1 MDNPGVRGVTPHL
14 PIVGIGA
21 SAGGVEALEAFFRAV
36 PADNGMGFVVVTHL
50 PPDRD
55 SLLAEII
62 GRASRM
68 PVVNARDDQPVEAQ
82 HVYVLPSSAVLTIRE
97 GRLRLR
103 HTGAA
108 HHERAPID
116 VFFTSLAEDQG
127 QHAIGVVLSGGGSD
141 GTLGLKAIKENG
153 GLTVAQG
160 TNLTRPRFAD
170 MPSNAVAAGFVD
182 LLQAVEEIPERIIA
196 YVRNWGAFDA
206 ERPKDV
212 LDKIHTLLRARTGHD
227 FSEYKDRSF
236 QRRVQR
242 RMQVVQ
248 TTKLEDYAARL
259 QEDPDE
265 VRALFRDLLI
275 GVTNFFRDAEAF
287 QALEAQ
293 VIPKLF
299 EDKSA
304 GDELR
309 VWVAGCATGE
319 EAYSIAMLL
328 REHMDIMEAPPKVQ
342 IFATDIDQT
351 TMAVARTARYP
362 TTLVNDVPPA
372 RLKRFFVQ
380 EGASYR
386 VAKDLREMC
395 IFSNHSLIRD
405 PPFSRLDLI
414 SCRNLLIYLK
424 PALQG
429 QIFPLF
435 HYALRPGGYLF
446 LGLSENIARYTD
458 LFLALDKTNRV
469 FRSRDLIARSPV
481 PFRAWLPHRGRRGSG
496 SDAGESQPLNRSDLL
511 RRLANT
517 IVEQFAPAY
526 VIVDEAG
533 YALHFSAGTGKYL
546 QAAAG
551 PPNREIIAM
560 ARPGL
565 RADLRTL
572 LHQAKQAGRRVTRD
586 RIAVRINGGTQ
597 MITLAIE
604 PIKQG
609 NETAYGVV
617 FIDRGPIETEHEIP
631 DAGNPESKDLTA
643 QQIERELN
651 ETKERLQS
659 TIEELETANEEF
671 RSSNEELLS
680 VNEELQSAN
689 EELETSKEELQS
701 VNEELQTVN
710 NELRNKIDELDR
722 ANSDLTNLFQS
733 TQIATI
739 FLDRDLV
746 IRSFTPAVTKLFSL
760 ISTDR
765 GRPLTDI
772 SSRIAYSGLE
782 NDIQAVFA
790 GGVIERPVSLT
801 NGQGHYLARILPYR
815 TAEYVIDG
823 VLLTFVDVTSIVAA
837 EEQQKVLA
845 AELSHRVK
853 NSLAVVSSI
862 AERTLPDGE
871 PKDDLIGRFHALGQ
885 THDLLSRGGWTEAP
899 LRELVM
905 RELAPHLADDGSNA
919 RVNGPPIMLKPQ
931 AALLLALVMH
941 ELMTNAAKYG
951 ALSTPG
957 GRVDVAWAITGGS
970 PRHLELTWTEQ
981 GGAEIGAL
989 PKRGF
994 GTELIERGIRFELEG
1009 EAELGVVDG
1018 GLHCRIVIPADPRYM
1033 TFRAS
1038 PGRSPVEEA
1047 AS

>member
-1 MDNPGVRGVTPHL
+1 MVRAVTPHL

-21 SAGGVEALEAFFRAV
+21 SAGGVEALEAFFRAM
-36 PADNGMGFVVVTHL
+36 PADNGMCFVVVTHL

-55 SLLAEII
+55 SLLAEIL
-62 GRASRM
+62 GRASRL
-68 PVVNARDDQPVEAQ
+68 PVVSARDGQFVEAQ
-82 HVYVLPSSAVLTIRE
+82 HVYVLPSSATLTIAA
-97 GRLRLR
+97 GWLRLR
-103 HTGAA
+103 RIAA
-108 HHERAPID
+108 GNRERTPID

-127 QHAIGVVLSGGGSD
+127 ERAIGIVLSGGGSD

-170 MPSNAVAAGFVD
+170 MPANAVAAGFVD
-182 LLQAVEEIPERIIA
+182 LVLPVEDIPDRIIA

-206 ERPKDV
+206 ERPEDA
-212 LDKIHTLLRARTGHD
+212 LTKIHTLLRTQTAHD
-227 FSEYKDRSF
+227 FSQYKDQTF

-242 RMQVVQ
+242 RIQVVQ
-248 TTKLEDYAARL
+248 TTNLDDYISRL
-259 QEDPDE
+259 QEDSDE
-265 VRALFRDLLI
+265 VGALFRDLLI
-275 GVTNFFRDAEAF
+275 GVTDFFRDAETF
-287 QALEAQ
+287 RALETS
-293 VIPKLF
+293 VISRLF
-299 EDKSA
+299 QDRGA
-304 GDELR
+304 DDEIR

-319 EAYSIAMLL
+319 EAYSIAILL
-328 REHMDIMEAPPKVQ
+328 RERIDSHVGSVGALPRVQ
-342 IFATDIDQT
+342 IFATDIDDT
-351 TMAVARTARYP
+351 AMTVARTARYP
-362 TTLVNDVPPA
+362 KTLVNEVSPE
-372 RLKRFFVQ
+372 RLQRFFVE
-380 EGASYR
+380 EGATYH
-386 VAKDLREMC
+386 VVKDLREMC
-395 IFSNHSLIRD
+395 IFSSHSVIRD

-429 QIFPLF
+429 QVFPLY

-458 LFLALDKTNRV
+458 LFIPLDKSNRV
-469 FRSRDLIARSPV
+469 FQRRDLVARPPV
-481 PFRAWLPHRGRRGSG
+481 PSRPFRRHAGRSG
-496 SDAGESQPLNRSDLL
+496 IVWDTGRNEGLKRSGLLQKVAG
-511 RRLANT
+511 T
-517 IVEQFAPAY
+517 IVEHFAPAF
-526 VIVDEAG
+526 VIVDESG
-533 YALHFSAGTGKYL
+533 QALYFSAGTGKYL

-551 PPNREIIAM
+551 PPNRDIVAM
-560 ARPGL
+560 ARQGL
-565 RADLRTL
+565 RAELRAL
-572 LHQAKQAGRRVTRD
+572 LHLAKQEGRRVARD
-586 RIAVRINGGTQ
+586 LIAVQVNGGVQT
-597 MITLAIE
+597 ISLAVE
-604 PIKQG
+604 PITEG

-617 FIDRGPIETEHEIP
+617 FIDRGPIETEHER
-631 DAGNPESKDLTA
+631 ANPVTLESKDIA
-643 QQIERELN
+643 VQQIEKELN
-651 ETKERLQS
+651 ETKARLQS

-689 EELETSKEELQS
+689 EELETSKEEQQS

-710 NELRNKIDELDR
+710 NELTAKIDELDR

-733 TQIATI
+733 TKIATV

-746 IRSFTPAVTKLFSL
+746 IRSFTPEVIKLFSL
-760 ISTDR
+760 IPSDR

-772 SSRIAYSGLE
+772 ASRIDYPDLE
-782 NDIQAVFA
+782 NDIRTVFA
-790 GGVIERPVSLT
+790 GESIERPVSHAS
-801 NGQGHYLARILPYR
+801 GQGHYLARILPYR
-815 TAEYVIDG
+815 TEKVIDG

-837 EEQQKVLA
+837 EEHQKVLT

-871 PKDDLIGRFHALGQ
+871 AKDDLIGRFHALGQ

-905 RELAPHLADDGSNA
+905 RELAPHLAGDGSNA
-919 RVNGPPIMLKPQ
+919 GVNGPPIMLKPQ

-941 ELMTNAAKYG
+941 ELTTNAAKYG

-957 GRVDVAWAITGGS
+957 GRVNVAWAITGGS

-981 GGAEIGAL
+981 GGAQIGDL

-1018 GLHCRIVIPADPRYM
+1018 GLHCRIVIPADARYM

-1038 PGRSPVEEA
+1038 PGRSPVEDA

>member
-1 MDNPGVRGVTPHL
+1 MTPRL

-21 SAGGVEALEAFFRAV
+21 SAGGVEALEAFFRAM
-36 PADNGMGFVVVTHL
+36 PADNGMGFVIVTHL

-62 GRASRM
+62 GRASRV
-68 PVVNARDDQPVEAQ
+68 PVVNARDGQPVEAQ
-82 HVYVLPSSAVLTIRE
+82 HVYVLPPSATLTIAA

-103 HTGAA
+103 HIAA
-108 HHERAPID
+108 PNRERAPID

-127 QHAIGVVLSGGGSD
+127 ERAIGVVLSGGGSD

-170 MPSNAVAAGFVD
+170 MPANAVAAGFVD
-182 LLQAVEEIPERIIA
+182 LVLPVEDIPDRIIG

-206 ERPKDV
+206 ERPEDA
-212 LDKIHTLLRARTGHD
+212 LTKIHTLLRTQTAHD
-227 FSEYKDRSF
+227 FSQYKDQTF

-248 TTKLEDYAARL
+248 TTNLEDYIDRL
-259 QEDPDE
+259 QEDSDE
-265 VRALFRDLLI
+265 VGALFRDLLI
-275 GVTNFFRDAEAF
+275 GVTDFFRDAEAF
-287 QALEAQ
+287 RALETS
-293 VIPKLF
+293 VIPRLF
-299 EDKSA
+299 EGRGAD
-304 GDELR
+304 DEIR

-319 EAYSIAMLL
+319 EAYSIAILL
-328 REHMDIMEAPPKVQ
+328 REHMDSHMDPVGASPKVQ
-342 IFATDIDQT
+342 IFATDIDDT
-351 TMAVARTARYP
+351 AMTVARTARYP
-362 TTLVNDVPPA
+362 KTLVNEVSPE
-372 RLKRFFVQ
+372 RLKRFFVE
-380 EGASYR
+380 EGATYH
-386 VAKDLREMC
+386 VVKDLREMC
-395 IFSNHSLIRD
+395 IFSNHSVIRD

-429 QIFPLF
+429 QVFPLF

-458 LFLALDKTNRV
+458 LFLPLDKTNRV
-469 FRSRDLIARSPV
+469 FRRRDLVARPPV
-481 PFRAWLPHRGRRGSG
+481 PSRPFRRQAGRSG
-496 SDAGESQPLNRSDLL
+496 TVWDIGRNEGLKRSDLL
-511 RRLANT
+511 QRIAGT
-517 IVEQFAPAY
+517 IVDHFAPAF
-526 VIVDEAG
+526 VIVDESG
-533 YALHFSAGTGKYL
+533 QALYFSAGTGKYL

-551 PPNREIIAM
+551 PPNRDIVAM
-560 ARPGL
+560 ARQGL
-565 RADLRTL
+565 RPDLRAL
-572 LHQAKQAGRRVTRD
+572 LHQAKQEGRRAARD
-586 RIAVRINGGTQ
+586 LIAVQVNGGVQ
-597 MITLAIE
+597 MISLAVE
-604 PIKQG
+604 PINEG
-609 NETAYGVV
+609 NETAYGIV
-617 FIDRGPIETEHEIP
+617 FIDRGPIETEHQSANSET
-631 DAGNPESKDLTA
+631 PESNDITV
-643 QQIERELN
+643 QQIEKELS

-671 RSSNEELLS
+671 RSSNEELVS

-710 NELRNKIDELDR
+710 NELTSKIDELDR

-733 TQIATI
+733 TRIATV

-746 IRSFTPAVTKLFSL
+746 IRSFTPEVTKLFSL
-760 ISTDR
+760 IPSDR

-772 SSRIAYSGLE
+772 ASRIDYTDLE
-782 NDIQAVFA
+782 NDIRTVFA
-790 GGVIERPVSLT
+790 GEAIERPVSLAG
-801 NGQGHYLARILPYR
+801 GQGHYLARILPYR
-815 TAEYVIDG
+815 TENVIDG

-837 EEQQKVLA
+837 EEQQKVLT

-885 THDLLSRGGWTEAP
+885 THDLLSRAGWTEAP
-899 LRELVM
+899 LRELVL
-905 RELAPHLADDGSNA
+905 RELAPHIAGDGSNA

-941 ELMTNAAKYG
+941 ELATNAAKYG
-951 ALSTPG
+951 ALSTPD
-957 GRVDVAWAITGGS
+957 GRVDVAWAITGGG

-981 GGAEIGAL
+981 GGAKIGGL

-994 GTELIERGIRFELEG
+994 GTELIERGIRFDLEG

-1018 GLHCRIVIPADPRYM
+1018 GLHCRIVIPADPRYL
-1033 TFRAS
+1033 TFGAS
-1038 PGRSPVEEA
+1038 PAKLPVEEA

>member
-1 MDNPGVRGVTPHL
+1 MTPHL

-21 SAGGVEALEAFFRAV
+21 SAGGVEALEAFFRAA
-36 PADNGMGFVVVTHL
+36 PDENDIGFVVVTHL

-55 SLLAEII
+55 SLLAEIL
-62 GRASRM
+62 GRATQM
-68 PVVNARDDQPVEAQ
+68 PVVNARDDQPVEAR
-82 HVYVLPSSAVLTIRE
+82 HVYVLPSSAVLTIRK

-103 HTGAA
+103 HTGTAGR
-108 HHERAPID
+108 ERAPVD
-116 VFFTSLAEDQG
+116 VFFTSLAEDQRE
-127 QHAIGVVLSGGGSD
+127 HAIGVVLSGGGSD

-153 GLTVAQG
+153 GLTIAQG
-160 TNLTRPRFAD
+160 SNVTRPRFAD
-170 MPSNAVAAGFVD
+170 MPSNAVASGFVD
-182 LLQAVEEIPERIIA
+182 LVLPAEEIPERIIA
-196 YVRNWGAFDA
+196 YVRNWAALDA
-206 ERPKDV
+206 ERSDQT
-212 LDKIHTLLRARTGHD
+212 LRNIYTLLQTRTGHD
-227 FSEYKDRSF
+227 FSEYKDRTF

-248 TTKLEDYAARL
+248 TTKLEDYAGRL
-259 QEDPDE
+259 QEDDDE

-275 GVTNFFRDAEAF
+275 GVTDFFRDTEAF
-287 QALEAQ
+287 RALETQ
-293 VIPKLF
+293 VVPKLF
-299 EDKSA
+299 EGKGS
-304 GDELR
+304 GDEIR
-309 VWVAGCATGE
+309 VWIAGCATGE
-319 EAYSIAMLL
+319 EAYSIVMLL
-328 REHMDIMEAPPKVQ
+328 REHMTIMEAPPKIQV
-342 IFATDIDQT
+342 FATDIDET
-351 TMAVARTARYP
+351 AMTVARTALYP
-362 TTLVNDVPPA
+362 ATLVNEVSPE

-386 VAKDLREMC
+386 VAKELREMC
-395 IFSNHSLIRD
+395 IFSSHSVIRD

-424 PALQG
+424 PGLQG
-429 QIFPLF
+429 QVFPLF

-458 LFLALDKTNRV
+458 LFVALNKTNRV
-469 FRSRDLIARSPV
+469 FRRRDLVARPPL
-481 PFRAWLPHRGRRGSG
+481 PFRQFLPHTDRRVTASI
-496 SDAGESQPLNRSDLL
+496 AGADQELNRSDLL
-511 RRLANT
+511 RKVANT

-526 VIVDEAG
+526 VIVDETG
-533 YALHFSAGTGKYL
+533 RALYFSAGTGKYL

-551 PPNREIIAM
+551 PPNRDIVAM
-560 ARPGL
+560 ARAGL
-565 RADLRTL
+565 RPDLRAL
-572 LHQAKQAGRRVTRD
+572 LHQAKLADRRVTRD
-586 RIAVRINGGTQ
+586 GIAVQVNGGVQ
-597 MITLAIE
+597 MISLAVE
-604 PIKQG
+604 PIKEG
-609 NETAYGVV
+609 TETAYGIV
-617 FIDRGPIETEHEIP
+617 FIDRGPIETEHE
-631 DAGNPESKDLTA
+631 TA
-643 QQIERELN
+643 NSETPRSEDVAIRQIERELN

-689 EELETSKEELQS
+689 EELETSKEEVQS

-710 NELRNKIDELDR
+710 NELRSKIDELDR

-733 TQIATI
+733 TQIATV

-746 IRSFTPAVTKLFSL
+746 IRSFTPEVIKLFSL
-760 ISTDR
+760 IPSDR

-772 SSRIAYSGLE
+772 VSRIDYPDLQ
-782 NDIQAVFA
+782 NDIRTVFA
-790 GGVIERPVSLT
+790 GERIERPVSHVG
-801 NGQGHYLARILPYR
+801 GQGHYLARILPYR
-815 TAEYVIDG
+815 TDNVIDG

-885 THDLLSRGGWTEAP
+885 THDLLSRGGWTEAS

-905 RELAPHLADDGSNA
+905 RELAPHLAGDGSNA
-919 RVNGPPIMLKPQ
+919 AVNGPPIMLKPQ

-941 ELMTNAAKYG
+941 ELTTNAAKYG

-957 GRVDVAWAITGGS
+957 GRVNVAWAITGGG

-981 GGAEIGAL
+981 GGAKIDAL
-989 PKRGF
+989 PNRGF

-1038 PGRSPVEEA
+1038 SGRSPVEEA